1 MEVCKLNKKNK
12 CLFAIKLAE
21 RATRY
26 IEDSETVALIDNAIE
41 IALAFVQT
49 ENGNGEIL
57 YDFLDNEN
65 NGFTIFQEM
74 ESDERKRNAWDCIID
89 AIAYVTKEIYL
100 ANGAKHFPEPIEM
113 VDDTIFAHMINSL
126 KACSLEESGV
136 VENVYQSCLNAEKV
150 NHK

>member
-49 ENGNGEIL
+49 EKGNGEIL

-74 ESDERKRNAWDCIID
+74 ESDERKRKIGLSVC
-89 AIAYVTKEIYL
+89 
-100 ANGAKHFPEPIEM
+100 
-113 VDDTIFAHMINSL
+113 
-126 KACSLEESGV
+126 
-136 VENVYQSCLNAEKV
+136 
-150 NHK
+150 